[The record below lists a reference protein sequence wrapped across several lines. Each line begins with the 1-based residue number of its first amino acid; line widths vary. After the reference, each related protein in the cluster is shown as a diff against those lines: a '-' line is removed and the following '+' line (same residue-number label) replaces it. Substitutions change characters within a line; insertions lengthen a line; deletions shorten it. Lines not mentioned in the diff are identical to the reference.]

1 MNQPPSHPSPSSSHH
16 RRPVY
21 LTVHGPVSYL
31 TSRVRFRALLAVVGS
46 AVLFTTVVTPW
57 RSVLDSCS
65 MLASVPLAPVVGS
78 FSLLPSHSFAFTGN
92 DGPSPSSP
100 FEVGPFT
107 FKLYGSNSPSVGA
120 GSLLLQNLA
129 FHGPALNLRSHNF
142 KTSLCNFAHIH
153 LHSSI
158 VQLVAHHLHSALPF
172 DLLEFCW
179 PSLRLLCFVSLSTL
193 LFTPWL
199 SYIGIPSFE
208 DTPLDAEERWPIPD
222 LHRKLIDRKSTR
234 LNSSHSGESRMPS
247 SA

>member
-21 LTVHGPVSYL
+21 LTVHGPVSCL
-31 TSRVRFRALLAVVGS
+31 TSRVRFHALLAVVGS
-46 AVLFTTVVTPW
+46 TVLFTAVVTPW

-100 FEVGPFT
+100 FEVDPFT

-129 FHGPALNLRSHNF
+129 FHGPALNLRSHIRSH
-142 KTSLCNFAHIH
+142 T
-153 LHSSI
+153 
-158 VQLVAHHLHSALPF
+158 
-172 DLLEFCW
+172 
-179 PSLRLLCFVSLSTL
+179 PSLFYCSACCSPSAFR
-193 LFTPWL
+193 
-199 SYIGIPSFE
+199 PSFR
-208 DTPLDAEERWPIPD
+208 PFRILLAFSQASLLRLSIHSFVYALAF
-222 LHRKLIDRKSTR
+222 LHRYSFVRR
-234 LNSSHSGESRMPS
+234 Y
-247 SA
+247 SAGC